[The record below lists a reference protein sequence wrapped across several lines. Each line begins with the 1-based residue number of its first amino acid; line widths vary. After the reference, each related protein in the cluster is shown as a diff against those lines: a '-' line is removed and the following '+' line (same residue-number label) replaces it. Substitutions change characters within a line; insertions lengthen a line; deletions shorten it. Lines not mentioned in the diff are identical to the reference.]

1 MYYITYQHHL
11 KTEKDSE
18 DFKEWLKEAWK
29 IQQHWGAQFVKCWMH
44 SANDKIINCRY
55 AVNSL
60 KDWNQNLVESKSVV
74 VMHRLGEI
82 VDLNRVSITISP
94 YSKQVVTAFDMK

>member
-11 KTEKDSE
+11 KSEKTSE
-18 DFKEWLKEAWK
+18 DFKDWLTQAWK
-29 IQQHWGAQFVKCWMH
+29 IQRHWGAQFVKCWLHPSNKQIM
-44 SANDKIINCRY
+44 NCRY

-60 KDWNQNLVESKSVV
+60 KDWNQNLSYSCSVAI
-74 VMHRLGEI
+74 MHQLSDI

-94 YSKQVVTAFDMK
+94 YREHVLTSIDLG